1 MRLAYICAHP
11 TTENPYINFQNLCT
25 DSGPYINS
33 ASVGPAS
40 FHKPETL
47 NHKSL
52 NPAPFPPKPEVVAR
66 HALIGNFT
74 ACVNDLKNY
83 AGLTGLG
90 APVEQDPPP
99 EGTSARGR
107 AARRAP
113 RRPDGRGPLLG
124 RVGDDVDA
132 RARRSSGRPSRSRSG
147 PRTRHQLPRGGLR
160 RAAYGASRRQPGGSE
175 PSGTRASRH
184 TAAAATNPNINA
196 QVSPRSH
203 RQPLIL
209 SPQVR
214 GWSLSDLEA
223 SGEAH
228 PWIPTDGR
236 GAARPEAAPACPRRR
251 RRRHHLSSPSPPFT
265 V

>member
-1 MRLAYICAHP
+1 MEAPVRSAQDKLFGLVHDNISNCRARGNCKDTQRRATSTIRVRLAYICAHP

-132 RARRSSGRPSRSRSG
+132 RARQSSGRPSRGRSD
-147 PRTRHQLPRGGLR
+147 PRTRHQRPRGGLR
-160 RAAYGASRRQPGGSE
+160 RARPECRPLSRRGLHAH
-175 PSGTRASRH
+175 ASH
-184 TAAAATNPNINA
+184 
-196 QVSPRSH
+196 
-203 RQPLIL
+203 
-209 SPQVR
+209 
-214 GWSLSDLEA
+214 
-223 SGEAH
+223 
-228 PWIPTDGR
+228 
-236 GAARPEAAPACPRRR
+236 
-251 RRRHHLSSPSPPFT
+251 
-265 V
+265 